1 MFLEQQDKTETLPM
15 KQSFDIEFLVIE
27 KLLLF
32 QDCGKH
38 NGHIARERS
47 GLPPECVD
55 STGATQ
61 PLKLVLAAG
70 L

>member
-55 STGATQ
+55 STSATQ

>member
-38 NGHIARERS
+38 NGHMARERS
-47 GLPPECVD
+47 GLPPERVD